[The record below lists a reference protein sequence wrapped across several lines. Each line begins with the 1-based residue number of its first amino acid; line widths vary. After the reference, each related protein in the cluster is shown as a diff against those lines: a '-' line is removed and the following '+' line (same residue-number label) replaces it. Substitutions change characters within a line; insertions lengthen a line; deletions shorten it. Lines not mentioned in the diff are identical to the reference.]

1 MTALPA
7 PSPVHTAPGPKI
19 VTLEIEFTVGTIE
32 EIGIGGLKQPWVDSD
47 HQGRHYS
54 ITAGAGLGNPLM
66 EASIKDG
73 DRNLYAHADMRKF
86 APKVFDMLSAALDHA
101 ALDDRAATEVQL

>member
-32 EIGIGGLKQPWVDSD
+32 EIGIGGLKQPWVD
-47 HQGRHYS
+47 
-54 ITAGAGLGNPLM
+54 AGLGNPLM